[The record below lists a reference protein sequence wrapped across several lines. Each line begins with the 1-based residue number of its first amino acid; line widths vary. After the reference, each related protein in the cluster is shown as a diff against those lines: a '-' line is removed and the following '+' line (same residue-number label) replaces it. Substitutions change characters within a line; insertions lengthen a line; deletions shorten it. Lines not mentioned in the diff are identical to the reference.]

1 MQFRTYINHRINLE
15 SSKAPNQSLSSSSGE
30 EHNVAAPNL
39 SSARLSDD
47 ISIPRHSP
55 PVGQSPSLP
64 DYACPLSPT
73 GQEVSHS
80 SLERTLWIS
89 MMGKAMVTF
98 LSSWR
103 MILFSKQELRAMEM
117 QVLFSLIPSYSGR
130 QPHPYRDGPIFRTG
144 PATRSMPLLTTVLAV
159 LSVFLTTFVGV
170 PQRLGDMV
178 KAVIQ
183 IILEL
188 AIAEDRQAL
197 RRRVSDDRNLS
208 PDMREKIHD
217 ILNLPFETSSSR
229 FRKNVKTLY
238 AQLDIDPSMA
248 IHPKCPTTECQNV
261 FIDVVD
267 KDGWDKIPDNYPECG
282 TALREGGRLVTEFFP
297 RPTLQAELEF
307 GVPLLSWWCRTAC
320 GGSTNLALS
329 TKAT

>member
-1 MQFRTYINHRINLE
+1 
-15 SSKAPNQSLSSSSGE
+15 
-30 EHNVAAPNL
+30 
-39 SSARLSDD
+39 
-47 ISIPRHSP
+47 
-55 PVGQSPSLP
+55 
-64 DYACPLSPT
+64 
-73 GQEVSHS
+73 
-80 SLERTLWIS
+80 
-89 MMGKAMVTF
+89 
-98 LSSWR
+98 
-103 MILFSKQELRAMEM
+103 
-117 QVLFSLIPSYSGR
+117 
-130 QPHPYRDGPIFRTG
+130 
-144 PATRSMPLLTTVLAV
+144 MPLLTTVLAV
-159 LSVFLTTFVGV
+159 LSVFLTTFAGV